1 MRALVLI
8 AHGSRRVES
17 NCDIE
22 TLANLL
28 AAHPDNAFDTTR
40 YAFLENAMPSIPQ
53 VIDQCVNDGA
63 GEIVVVPYFLSPGNH
78 VMRDIP
84 KQIDAKR
91 NEYPHVQ
98 FDVLEYFGKSGS
110 VVDWLVSHVN
120 DGP

>member
-8 AHGSRRVES
+8 AHGSRRTQS

-22 TLANLL
+22 ALANLL
-28 AAHPDNAFDTTR
+28 SAHPDLAFDITR
-40 YAFLENAMPSIPQ
+40 YAFLENAVPSILQ
-53 VIDQCVNDGA
+53 VIDQCVDDGA
-63 GEIVVVPYFLSPGNH
+63 SEIVVLPYFLSPGNH

-84 KQIDAKR
+84 ERIETKR
-91 NEYPHVQ
+91 KEYLHVQ
-98 FDVLEYFGKSGS
+98 FEVLEYFGKSAA

>member
-84 KQIDAKR
+84 KLIENSRDK
-91 NEYPHVQ
+91 YPNVR
-98 FDVLEYFGKSGS
+98 FNVLEYFGKSRDL
-110 VVDWLVSHVN
+110 VEWLVSHVN
-120 DGP
+120 NGP